1 MQHDPVSWKVLGNSF
16 ITTDEISSESEFINK
31 TLKIWLNKID
41 KDKRENFIE
50 TVFGIIE
57 STKADNLTD
66 ITENLFK
73 NSTKM
78 IQYYRN
84 MDAET
89 KEILFETIKIFI
101 KSAKDTVQ
109 SSVHEKI
116 QEYQGTL
123 HLNP

>member
-1 MQHDPVSWKVLGNSF
+1 M
-16 ITTDEISSESEFINK
+16 
-31 TLKIWLNKID
+31 KIWLNKTD
-41 KDKRENFIE
+41 KDKREFFIDS
-50 TVFGIIE
+50 VFAIIE
-57 STKADNLTD
+57 STEANNITE

-73 NSTKM
+73 TSSRM
-78 IQYYRN
+78 IQYYKN

-116 QEYQGTL
+116 QVYQGTL

>member
-1 MQHDPVSWKVLGNSF
+1 MK
-16 ITTDEISSESEFINK
+16 
-31 TLKIWLNKID
+31 KID
-41 KDKRENFIE
+41 KDKREFFIDS
-50 TVFGIIE
+50 VFAIIE
-57 STKADNLTD
+57 STEANNITE

-73 NSTKM
+73 TSSKM
-78 IQYYRN
+78 IQYYKN
-84 MDAET
+84 MDSET

-109 SSVHEKI
+109 NSVQEKI